1 MIKTIVKYSHFLS
14 KHVKSKIKW
23 CIVWTLQSVP
33 NIPTVF
39 NHISIISIMILFAS
53 QSLPFGRIF
62 IVHHYYT
69 HILPSLRPGVE
80 KIVYKEYYC
89 IINYQYG
96 YALAPKSLSQS
107 HENYNSGEGFLNH
120 QNYMLSLS
128 ALCPGV
134 SIMYNMVHHGC
145 RPPEL
150 LMWLSH
156 GNTPLKYLTFLSQSM
171 HAPIHPPLTHISLA
185 SQMEKFW

>member
-1 MIKTIVKYSHFLS
+1 
-14 KHVKSKIKW
+14 
-23 CIVWTLQSVP
+23 
-33 NIPTVF
+33 
-39 NHISIISIMILFAS
+39 MILFAS

-80 KIVYKEYYC
+80 MIVYKEYYC

-134 SIMYNMVHHGC
+134 SVMYNMVHHGR

-150 LMWLSH
+150 LM
-156 GNTPLKYLTFLSQSM
+156 
-171 HAPIHPPLTHISLA
+171 
-185 SQMEKFW
+185 

>member
-1 MIKTIVKYSHFLS
+1 M
-14 KHVKSKIKW
+14 
-23 CIVWTLQSVP
+23 P
-33 NIPTVF
+33 NNPTVF
-39 NHISIISIMILFAS
+39 KHMSIMTPFAS
-53 QSLPFGRIF
+53 QSLPFGKSLLIITIHIF
-62 IVHHYYT
+62 CLLYDLEWKRLFI
-69 HILPSLRPGVE
+69 
-80 KIVYKEYYC
+80 KKYYC

-134 SIMYNMVHHGC
+134 SVMYNMVHRGC

-150 LMWLSH
+150 LMWPSH
-156 GNTPLKYLTFLSQSM
+156 SNTPLRYLTFLSQSM
-171 HAPIHPPLTHISLA
+171 HPPLTHISLA